1 MNKQKVVLKCSIPDL
16 FALVGSANK
25 ARCVELQSFNLGPQL
40 LTNERDQSTGCI

>member
-25 ARCVELQSFNLGPQL
+25 ARCVELQRFNLGPQL
-40 LTNERDQSTGCI
+40 LTNE